1 MQQLDRFGWLF
12 NVPTSERTASNQ
24 YVQGLV
30 ARTLGRGLA
39 LGASAYAATL
49 EAEQGI
55 DQLYAGSD
63 RIVQS
68 GAASDARI
76 VLTRRWG
83 ERRQFEA
90 IVLRSLFER

>member
-12 NVPTSERTASNQ
+12 NLPTIERTASNQ
-24 YVQGLV
+24 YVQGFV

-55 DQLYAGSD
+55 ES
-63 RIVQS
+63 I
-68 GAASDARI
+68 AARKSR
-76 VLTRRWG
+76 
-83 ERRQFEA
+83 
-90 IVLRSLFER
+90 